1 MEYCSILTSLGDY
14 LLPAAGAPCP
24 LPYFADAPN
33 LFFDNLQRRRTRS
46 RFCARN
52 GKRNTKISQCPTR
65 ALLGAELCACVRHP
79 AQIRRSLAHKRSR
92 ENEKI
97 ASECQLPTIGARCPV
112 FGARFSVLGSQ
123 CTGQES
129 AGGWQTDSHLAF
141 LLAVGGACVLR
152 TGYWL
157 ARSES
162 EKKAKKNGFRALR

>member
-33 LFFDNLQRRRTRS
+33 LFFNNLQRRRTRS

-79 AQIRRSLAHKRSR
+79 AQIRRSLAHKRSAGKWKNSFR
-92 ENEKI
+92 VSI
-97 ASECQLPTIGARCPV
+97 ANYWCSVPGVRCSV
-112 FGARFSVLGSQ
+112 LGSRFSVLNAPVKSQ
-123 CTGQES
+123 Q
-129 AGGWQTDSHLAF
+129 AGGKQTHIGIFISSWWCLRATYG
-141 LLAVGGACVLR
+141 LLASSIWKR
-152 TGYWL
+152 E
-157 ARSES
+157 ES
-162 EKKAKKNGFRALR
+162 

>member
-79 AQIRRSLAHKRSR
+79 AQIRRSLAHKRSAGKWKNSFR
-92 ENEKI
+92 VSI
-97 ASECQLPTIGARCPV
+97 ANYWCSVPGVRC
-112 FGARFSVLGSQ
+112 SVLGSRFSMHRSRVSRRVANRRTFGIFISSWW
-123 CTGQES
+123 CLRATYG
-129 AGGWQTDSHLAF
+129 
-141 LLAVGGACVLR
+141 LLASSIWKR
-152 TGYWL
+152 E
-157 ARSES
+157 ES
-162 EKKAKKNGFRALR
+162 